1 MLLLLLLLQH
11 SANMLILS
19 GLSRYVSKV
28 TSLVAG
34 RRTALHILDLRTAPL
49 RSARDRLGD
58 RACGGLG
65 GGGVRSGLDHLHGR
79 SYSLLL
85 GSLVRVPLLLAL
97 FHTKMIPQCGRL

>member
-1 MLLLLLLLQH
+1 MLLLLLLQH
-11 SANMLILS
+11 SATKLVLS
-19 GLSRYVSKV
+19 GLSRYVFYD
-28 TSLVAG
+28 TGLDAG
-34 RRTALHILDLRTAPL
+34 RLTALRILISLTATL

-79 SYSLLL
+79 SYSLLH

-97 FHTKMIPQCGRL
+97 FHTKMIIAEGTAL